1 MWPMPKCCK
10 PGHREP
16 SLCCPIFVSFVMI
29 RQPDESCCAD
39 PRWTHCSRQPTP
51 NESTA
56 PFSRCHLRQKKIAA
70 ATPRLSGHARLGR
83 AALGRARGSHVPL
96 KNPASTSAPFVHFFG
111 SARTVLVDRN
121 SVFWPCTPTQQ
132 AALQERC
139 IQRES
144 RRPCS
149 ACFASPRSSISST
162 SFDPSSI
169 AAAIASHH
177 ARPVPSARRVMK
189 LKKCAVQLA
198 AARPLL
204 PSPLTT
210 LRGKGSRLRH
220 GPRSLE
226 HPRLLYA
233 RPATSLAARQL
244 VEQHSLTKPQ
254 SLSLLLSESP
264 SEPSGSG
271 QPGHRPQGISDHEYK
286 TRVGKACR
294 VIVESLPDFMH
305 KGVVDL
311 EDLECDHHGSAQSDS
326 ASSKG
331 PLAAV
336 RSRWSAAKGLLPM
349 LSPFLGQSLLR
360 RAAPTHA
367 SPARA
372 TRPDEVFDSL
382 YHPSIAFE
390 FRPPLPH
397 IGIGKDGPSN
407 VESSSSISNAR
418 HSGNVRDLAS
428 LDADEPHSRGGPTIC
443 FNGRTMYVAS
453 SHLLRHAL
461 SALFH
466 HTELHLESARFE
478 GRSRS
483 GTLLGSRSSIHQKSE
498 AKALTNGSGPERLI
512 VRLRFEGIS
521 RVSSHPHTYTVIF
534 RYEFDRNTG
543 MIIRHVVD
551 NIQPV
556 PGSKVWAGLTNAWG
570 NLSPC
575 GAAGAGTPGGGGP
588 SACSA
593 HQPSKSP

>member
-1 MWPMPKCCK
+1 
-10 PGHREP
+10 
-16 SLCCPIFVSFVMI
+16 
-29 RQPDESCCAD
+29 
-39 PRWTHCSRQPTP
+39 
-51 NESTA
+51 
-56 PFSRCHLRQKKIAA
+56 
-70 ATPRLSGHARLGR
+70 
-83 AALGRARGSHVPL
+83 
-96 KNPASTSAPFVHFFG
+96 
-111 SARTVLVDRN
+111 
-121 SVFWPCTPTQQ
+121 
-132 AALQERC
+132 
-139 IQRES
+139 
-144 RRPCS
+144 
-149 ACFASPRSSISST
+149 
-162 SFDPSSI
+162 
-169 AAAIASHH
+169 
-177 ARPVPSARRVMK
+177 MK
-189 LKKCAVQLA
+189 LTKSAVQRA

-204 PSPLTT
+204 PSSSTT
-210 LRGKGSRLRH
+210 TRGKGARLRH
-220 GPRSLE
+220 GHHSLD
-226 HPRLLYA
+226 HPRLHHA
-233 RPATSLAARQL
+233 RPATSLAPRQRI
-244 VEQHSLTKPQ
+244 EQHSLTRPQ
-254 SLSLLLSESP
+254 LISLLLSESP

-311 EDLECDHHGSAQSDS
+311 DDLECDHHGSAQSDS

-367 SPARA
+367 SPSHASQ
-372 TRPDEVFDSL
+372 PGEVFDSL

-397 IGIGKDGPSN
+397 IGIGKDGPSG
-407 VESSSSISNAR
+407 VESSSSVSNAR
-418 HSGNVRDLAS
+418 HSGDVRDLAS

-483 GTLLGSRSSIHQKSE
+483 GTLLGSRSFIHQRSE
-498 AKALTNGSGPERLI
+498 AEGPTHGSEPERLI

-575 GAAGAGTPGGGGP
+575 SAAGAGTPGGGGP
-588 SACSA
+588 AACSA
-593 HQPSKSP
+593 HNASKTAP